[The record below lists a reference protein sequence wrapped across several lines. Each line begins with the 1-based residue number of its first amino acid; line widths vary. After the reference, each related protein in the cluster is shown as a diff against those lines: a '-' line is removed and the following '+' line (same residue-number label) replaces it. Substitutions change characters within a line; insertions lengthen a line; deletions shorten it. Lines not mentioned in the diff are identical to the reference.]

1 MDDMWKMFEKGQRSA
16 NPVGLEEHVN
26 ELIHMTMQKTAGQNR
41 SDNRKDIPFELLDL
55 IKWSIICEAC
65 YLVLDERF
73 DKVKEIF
80 KEEKKLKYER
90 KRNV

>member
-1 MDDMWKMFEKGQRSA
+1 MISRAKLRGKKLDEDCKSCCTSSNEY
-16 NPVGLEEHVN
+16 GLEEHVN

-80 KEEKKLKYER
+80 KDE
-90 KRNV
+90 

>member
-1 MDDMWKMFEKGQRSA
+1 M
-16 NPVGLEEHVN
+16 N
-26 ELIHMTMQKTAGQNR
+26 ELMHKTMRKTAGKKIR
-41 SDNRKDIPFELLDL
+41 GNRKEIPFELSDL

-80 KEEKKLKYER
+80 KDE
-90 KRNV
+90 